1 MSEKVK
7 FFESSRGKPLIVHS
21 SYKYFLA
28 YKLKSESG
36 LSRWRYCLTTG
47 QAVIYININ

>member
-1 MSEKVK
+1 MSEKIS
-7 FFESSRGKPLIVHS
+7 FIESSREKPLIIRN

-36 LSRWRYCLTTG
+36 LSRW
-47 QAVIYININ
+47 